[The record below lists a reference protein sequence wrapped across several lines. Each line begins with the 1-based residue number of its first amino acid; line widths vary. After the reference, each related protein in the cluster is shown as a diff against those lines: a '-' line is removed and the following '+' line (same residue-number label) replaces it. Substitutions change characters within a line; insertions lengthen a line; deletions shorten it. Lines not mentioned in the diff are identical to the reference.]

1 MIILLM
7 VILSAGTVISAIIYY
22 GNLNSSE
29 DPRVKLA
36 QTMYGRY
43 NRYVSENDS
52 DKVLALLDSIEN
64 VYGGIPHYQQS
75 FEIGVLHNN
84 RASVF
89 LTRALNAASQNQRKD
104 HYFALAEKYIQM
116 SIDNYRAW
124 MDQYGE
130 LGEEQIKVIVQRA
143 FGSDKQLMKN
153 DQLDAI
159 IRNRVDDMLL
169 AKKEMPRRL
178 SVSYTNL
185 GIIRR
190 HDNQPEE
197 ALKLYNKALKLW
209 SENHAARNNA
219 NIILGKPLEKQSILR
234 KLFPPDKNNH

>member
-1 MIILLM
+1 
-7 VILSAGTVISAIIYY
+7 
-22 GNLNSSE
+22 
-29 DPRVKLA
+29 
-36 QTMYGRY
+36 
-43 NRYVSENDS
+43 
-52 DKVLALLDSIEN
+52 
-64 VYGGIPHYQQS
+64 
-75 FEIGVLHNN
+75 
-84 RASVF
+84 
-89 LTRALNAASQNQRKD
+89 
-104 HYFALAEKYIQM
+104 M

-130 LGEEQIKVIVQRA
+130 MGEAQIKNIVESA
-143 FGSDKQLMKN
+143 FGSDKQLMNN

-197 ALKLYNKALKLW
+197 ALKLYNKALTLW

-219 NIILGKPLEKQSILR
+219 NIILGKPLEKQSVLR
-234 KLFPPDKNNH
+234 KLFPPDKNNQ

>member
-1 MIILLM
+1 MIILWM
-7 VILSAGTVISAIIYY
+7 AMLSAGAVIIAKIYY
-22 GNLNSSE
+22 GNLNDSE
-29 DPRVKLA
+29 DPRVKQA
-36 QTMYGRY
+36 QKMYGRY
-43 NRYVSENDS
+43 NRYASENDF
-52 DKVLALLDSIEN
+52 DKVLALLDSIEH
-64 VYGGIPHYQQS
+64 VYAGIPHYQQS

-89 LTRALNAASQNQRKD
+89 LTRALNAASKNQCKAE
-104 HYFALAEKYIQM
+104 YFALAEKYIQM

-130 LGEEQIKVIVQRA
+130 MGEAQIKNIVESA
-143 FGSDKQLMKN
+143 FGSDKQLMNN

-197 ALKLYNKALKLW
+197 ALKLYNKALTLW

-219 NIILGKPLEKQSILR
+219 NIILGKPLEKQSVLR
-234 KLFPPDKNNH
+234 KLFPPDKNNQ